1 MTITFSRRRKGLT
14 TARAVVILVILAL
27 IPLATHAVTL
37 KIATLAP
44 DGTRWMQA
52 MRSAGSAVEQQTEG
66 RVKMR
71 FYPGGVMGNDRSV
84 LRKMRVG
91 QLHGGAITAGGLAAL
106 FPDIQIYSLPFAF
119 ESFEELD
126 YVRGR
131 MDAEII
137 TGLRKK
143 RLISFGLSEN
153 GFAYL
158 MSQAP
163 IKTLGDLQDH
173 KVWSPEGDTISRLAF
188 EALDVST
195 IPLPLTDVL
204 TGLQTSLIDTVAGS
218 PVGAIAL
225 QWHTRVRYLTDVP
238 LIYLYA
244 TLVIQERTLNKIS
257 PSDRK
262 TLEGILRKA
271 QREVNDGIRRDYEAA
286 RDALQKQGIEFV
298 TPDQDALAE
307 WRREVGDAVQ
317 AMGRDGLFSLPL
329 WEQIQALK
337 REFRN
342 Q

>member
-14 TARAVVILVILAL
+14 PARAVVILLILAL

-52 MRSAGSAVEQQTEG
+52 MRSAGNAVEQQTEG

-137 TGLRKK
+137 AGLRKK
-143 RLISFGLSEN
+143 SLISFMGMKIFPDEVEAVLDAHPCVEESRVS
-153 GFAYL
+153 G
-158 MSQAP
+158 QA
-163 IKTLGDLQDH
+163 H
-173 KVWSPEGDTISRLAF
+173 S
-188 EALDVST
+188 
-195 IPLPLTDVL
+195 
-204 TGLQTSLIDTVAGS
+204 
-218 PVGAIAL
+218 
-225 QWHTRVRYLTDVP
+225 H
-238 LIYLYA
+238 
-244 TLVIQERTLNKIS
+244 
-257 PSDRK
+257 
-262 TLEGILRKA
+262 
-271 QREVNDGIRRDYEAA
+271 
-286 RDALQKQGIEFV
+286 
-298 TPDQDALAE
+298 
-307 WRREVGDAVQ
+307 
-317 AMGRDGLFSLPL
+317 
-329 WEQIQALK
+329 
-337 REFRN
+337 
-342 Q
+342 